1 MKKHRLYLLILFS
14 TVLGFVLVEIYKPKP
29 INWTQTYSSKDK
41 IPYGCELLYKL
52 LPQVFRNQQI
62 SDSKV
67 PIYHKS
73 DEWKNRKS
81 NYIYVYQ
88 YFRADLANLSKL
100 LKYVQ
105 EGNNAFIAAE
115 DFYGLNDTLHFE
127 TAYLQKFTKDSVN
140 INFEN
145 PALKPN
151 KPYLYHHQ
159 SIGSYFLLDLP
170 KDSLKKVIIKTN
182 AKILGKNYDGKPN
195 FIKIDFGKG
204 AFYLSTVPKAFSN
217 FYLVKDN
224 NADYAF
230 KALSYLP
237 ENQVFWDEYASILGF
252 GKKDRSILKAKN
264 AKGEDD
270 DIDTSPF
277 KFIVSQPALKWAYF
291 ITLASL
297 CIYLIFEGKRKQR
310 IIPIIETPQNTS
322 LTFVETIGALYYNQK
337 DHQAISEKKIA
348 YLLTYIRNKFHL
360 KTTVIDQ
367 EFREDL
373 SRKSNLTI
381 SEINKLFDYVENIQI
396 SEKVTEKDL
405 IKLNK
410 YIEDFYQK
418 T

>member
-14 TVLGFVLVEIYKPKP
+14 TILGFVLVEIYKPKP
-29 INWTQTYSSKDK
+29 IDWTQTYSSKDK

-52 LPQVFRNQQI
+52 LPEVFRNQQI

-67 PIYHKS
+67 PVYHKS

-88 YFRADLANLSKL
+88 YFRADSINLKKL
-100 LKYVQ
+100 LEYVGA
-105 EGNNAFIAAE
+105 GNNAFIAAE

-127 TAYLQKFTKDSVN
+127 TDYVQKFTKDSLS
-140 INFEN
+140 IGFEN
-145 PALKPN
+145 PTLKPN

-159 SIGSYFLLDLP
+159 SIGSYFSLDLP

-182 AKILGKNYDGKPN
+182 AEILGKNYDGKPN
-195 FIKIDFGKG
+195 FIKINFGKG
-204 AFYLSTVPKAFSN
+204 SFYLSTVPKAFAN

-237 ENQVFWDEYASILGF
+237 ENQVFWDEYVSILGL
-252 GKKDRSILKAKN
+252 GKSNVSISKSKYAR
-264 AKGEDD
+264 GEET
-270 DIDTSPF
+270 INTSPF

-291 ITLASL
+291 ITLVSL

-322 LTFVETIGALYYNQK
+322 LAFVETIGSLYYNQK
-337 DHQAISEKKIA
+337 DHQAISVKKIA
-348 YLLTYIRNKFHL
+348 YLLAYIRNKFHL

-381 SEINKLFDYVENIQI
+381 LEINELFDYVESIQT
-396 SEKVTEKDL
+396 SEKITEKDL

-410 YIEDFYQK
+410 YIEEFYQK